1 MNSSPELTTAESLV
15 KPAGLPPSLW
25 DDATLEQKQMLSR
38 ISRQR
43 SRIKGRASA
52 KAQALALRETQPTQ
66 VDSNASLPERLLTF
80 VRLHP
85 VATAAAG
92 ALLMV
97 IGPRKLIRWG
107 TVAMPWVMK
116 LQQRDRS

>member
-15 KPAGLPPSLW
+15 KPAGLPPNLW

-38 ISRQR
+38 IARQR

-107 TVAMPWVMK
+107 SVAMPWVMK

>member
-1 MNSSPELTTAESLV
+1 MSSSPELQSAAELAKPHGLDTA
-15 KPAGLPPSLW
+15 LW
-25 DDATLEQKQMLSR
+25 DAASPEQKLVLSR

-43 SRIKGRASA
+43 ARIKARASA
-52 KAQALALRETQPTQ
+52 KAQALALRQTQPEQ
-66 VDSNASLPERLLTF
+66 VNAEASLQERLLTF

-97 IGPRKLIRWG
+97 VGPRKLIRWG
-107 TVAMPWVMK
+107 SVAWPWVMK
-116 LQQRDRS
+116 LQQRSRS